1 MCMNIQKFTFEN
13 LNDGYLNSGVWE
25 MKFIIIFLIPVF
37 CSDFSNLIKWHRGHG
52 FLHKSVEIRN
62 GPFGR
67 GLFAKEKISDGDKL
81 FSVDPE
87 WLLSDENALKIIGV
101 SREKAIEGKLC
112 DCCILSVM
120 PYLEGKSCLCTDI
133 FQK

>member
-1 MCMNIQKFTFEN
+1 
-13 LNDGYLNSGVWE
+13 

-52 FLHKSVEIRN
+52 FLHKSVGIRN

-67 GLFAKEKISDGDKL
+67 GLFAKEKISDGEKL

-101 SREKAIEGKLC
+101 SRENAIEGKLC

-120 PYLEGKSCLCTDI
+120 LYLEGKSCLCTDI